1 MIDNVIIYIQSIISN
16 YGALGVFVT
25 TIIEEI
31 IAPIPSAIIPLM
43 AGFFILPSTAS
54 FIEIAVRGIL
64 SIAIPVSIGI
74 SIGSTLV
81 YMIGFFGGKP
91 AIEKS
96 KKLTGVNWQE
106 ILRIEEKVTRG
117 NRDEI
122 ALFILRLIPI
132 VPGFAISGF
141 CGVVRYPFRK
151 FITITILGSFIRA
164 LILGM
169 IGWQAGELYI
179 NYADIISKFE
189 KIIFLITFGL
199 LLIFLGYRYFIKKSR
214 IKNNI

>member
-1 MIDNVIIYIQSIISN
+1 MIDSVITYIQSIISN
-16 YGALGVFVT
+16 YGALGVFSA

-43 AGFFILPSTAS
+43 AGFFILPSAAS
-54 FIEIAVRGIL
+54 FIEIGVRGIL
-64 SIAIPVSIGI
+64 FIAIPVSIGI

-96 KKLTGVNWQE
+96 KKFTGVNWQE
-106 ILRIEEKVTRG
+106 ILKIEEKVTRG

-151 FITITILGSFIRA
+151 FIIITFFGSFVRA
-164 LILGM
+164 FILAM
-169 IGWQAGELYI
+169 VGWQAGELYV
-179 NYADIISKFE
+179 NYVDIISKFE
-189 KIIFLITFGL
+189 KIIFLIIFCVL
-199 LLIFLGYRYFIKKSR
+199 FIFLGYCYLIKKNQN
-214 IKNNI
+214 KK

>member
-1 MIDNVIIYIQSIISN
+1 MIDSIVVYIQSIISN
-16 YGALGVFVT
+16 YGALGVFGV

-43 AGFFILPSTAS
+43 AGFFLLPSTMS
-54 FIEIAVRGIL
+54 FAEILLRGIL
-64 SIAIPVSIGI
+64 IIALPVSIGI

-81 YMIGFFGGKP
+81 YILGFFGGKP

-96 KKLTGVNWQE
+96 KKLTGINWQE
-106 ILRIEEKVTRG
+106 IIGIEEKVTRG

-141 CGVVRYPFRK
+141 CGVVRYPFQK
-151 FITITILGSFIRA
+151 FIIITFFGSLVRA
-164 LILGM
+164 FILGM
-169 IGWQAGELYI
+169 IGWQAGELYV
-179 NYADIISKFE
+179 NYADIISRFE
-189 KIIFLITFGL
+189 KIIFFIILFLLFTFL
-199 LLIFLGYRYFIKKSR
+199 AYRYFIKKSQN
-214 IKNNI
+214 K

>member
-1 MIDNVIIYIQSIISN
+1 MIDNIVFYIQSIISN
-16 YGALGVFVT
+16 YGALGVFGV

-43 AGFFILPSTAS
+43 AGFFLLPSSMS
-54 FIEIAVRGIL
+54 FVEVALRGIL
-64 SIAIPVSIGI
+64 IIALPVSIGI

-81 YMIGFFGGKP
+81 YILGFFGGKP

-96 KKLTGVNWQE
+96 KKLTGINWQE
-106 ILRIEEKVTRG
+106 IIKIEEKVTRG
-117 NRDEI
+117 DRDEI

-151 FITITILGSFIRA
+151 FIIITFLGSFVRA
-164 LILGM
+164 FILGM
-169 IGWQAGELYI
+169 VGWQAGELYI
-179 NYADIISKFE
+179 NYADIISRFE
-189 KIIFLITFGL
+189 KIIFLIILFL
-199 LLIFLGYRYFIKKSR
+199 LSIFLAYRYFVKKSQN
-214 IKNNI
+214 KK